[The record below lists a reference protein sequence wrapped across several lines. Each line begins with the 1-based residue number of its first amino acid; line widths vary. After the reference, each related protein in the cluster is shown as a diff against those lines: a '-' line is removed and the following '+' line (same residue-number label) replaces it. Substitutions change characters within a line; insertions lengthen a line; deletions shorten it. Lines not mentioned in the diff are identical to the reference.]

1 MIVHAG
7 IALVIL
13 GFILLSFG
21 TFSDAAFG
29 GLVMIGPIPIAFG
42 SSPSMTAL
50 SMVVGIVLLILYL
63 IMWGKHTQP
72 KGDNYTENDDG
83 GDKDRGNHESNDK
96 DNGEG
101 RIVKRDVKGGGV
113 VMIGPIPI
121 IIGTDSR
128 SVIIV
133 LAIALTF
140 LLIRLAIG

>member
-1 MIVHAG
+1 MKISGSVAMIVYVC
-7 IALVIL
+7 IALIIL

-21 TFSDAAFG
+21 IFSDSDSDMAFG

-42 SSPSMTAL
+42 SSPYMTAL
-50 SMVVGIVLLILYL
+50 SMIAGIVLMMLYFT
-63 IMWGKHTQP
+63 MWKKHGQLEVDDYT
-72 KGDNYTENDDG
+72 KNADIRDNYAGKT
-83 GDKDRGNHESNDK
+83 
-96 DNGEG
+96 
-101 RIVKRDVKGGGV
+101 VKRDVKGGGV

-140 LLIRLAIG
+140 LLIRLALG